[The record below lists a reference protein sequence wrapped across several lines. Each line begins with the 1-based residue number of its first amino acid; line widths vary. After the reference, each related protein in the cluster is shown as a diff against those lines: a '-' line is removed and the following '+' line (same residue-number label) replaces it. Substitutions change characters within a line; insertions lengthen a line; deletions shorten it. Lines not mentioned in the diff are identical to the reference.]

1 MHGAFN
7 SRRQVFHKMFQTFRL
22 KVIKMLEKMMQK
34 KFPSSKR
41 NDRMLNDVFRKNDK
55 MAHQVVIVR
64 FYIFILFKHQRQ
76 RAQTTSMPVKSSTI
90 MQYAC

>member
-34 KFPSSKR
+34 
-41 NDRMLNDVFRKNDK
+41 NFR
-55 MAHQVVIVR
+55 QV
-64 FYIFILFKHQRQ
+64 KE
-76 RAQTTSMPVKSSTI
+76 TTE
-90 MQYAC
+90 C